1 MAKKAEDKAPEA
13 PATDLASEFADL
25 GRAMRD
31 ALNAAWN
38 SEERRQL
45 QSEIRSGLNQLADEM
60 EAAAKKI
67 RDSEAGQQV
76 EAKAKQAH
84 EDIQAGKVGD
94 EMRGAL
100 GSALRAARDAIDKVA
115 DSFTPMEESGVEFD
129 PIDMEKAKG
138 KDKAK

>member
-1 MAKKAEDKAPEA
+1 MAKKAEDKAPEEA
-13 PATDLASEFADL
+13 PATDLANEFADL

-45 QSEIRSGLNQLADEM
+45 QTEIRSGLNQLADEM

-67 RDSEAGQQV
+67 RDSEAGQKV
-76 EAKAKQAH
+76 ESKAKQARD
-84 EDIQAGKVGD
+84 DIHSGKVGD

-115 DSFTPMEESGVEFD
+115 ESFTPMEEPGVEFD

-138 KDKAK
+138 KDK